1 MLIAGPRVRIA
12 RPLGTRS
19 TFSDLGVS
27 VCDYLGISS
36 SGFPGKSAL
45 GEAGLKC

>member
-1 MLIAGPRVRIA
+1 MLIAGPRVRGA

-27 VCDYLGISS
+27 ICDYLGISND
-36 SGFPGKSAL
+36 GFPGRSAL
-45 GEAGLKC
+45 EEAGVK